1 MQRPRNRRVEPAR
14 DEQAGTAKDSAPAE
28 DGNRAAPDAAAEA
41 LVLPL
46 AALMPDADGNI
57 ALIEG
62 MGGVPIAIATD
73 KEVAETGR
81 AGTDARA
88 GGLDVSGYR
97 FVRFRSGVTL
107 YFPDGTDL
115 AVVPERGA
123 ERVGA

>member
-1 MQRPRNRRVEPAR
+1 VQPPDDPQGKPAPVT
-14 DEQAGTAKDSAPAE
+14 EAGKAPASAPAQSRSE
-28 DGNRAAPDAAAEA
+28 AATDAAAGT

-46 AALMPDADGNI
+46 DVLIPDAQGNI

-81 AGTDARA
+81 AGANVRA
-88 GGLDVSGYR
+88 GGVDVSGYR

-107 YFPDGTDL
+107 YFPDCADL
-115 AVVPERGA
+115 TVVPERGA
-123 ERVGA
+123 EKPGA

>member
-1 MQRPRNRRVEPAR
+1 MQRSRDRRVEPDRA
-14 DEQAGTAKDSAPAE
+14 EQAGTAPESAPAE
-28 DGNRAAPDAAAEA
+28 EGNRAAPDAASET

-46 AALMPDADGNI
+46 AALMPDAEGNI

-62 MGGVPIAIATD
+62 LGGAPIAIATD

-81 AGTDARA
+81 AGADARA
-88 GGLDVSGYR
+88 GGLNVSGYR

-123 ERVGA
+123 ERLGA